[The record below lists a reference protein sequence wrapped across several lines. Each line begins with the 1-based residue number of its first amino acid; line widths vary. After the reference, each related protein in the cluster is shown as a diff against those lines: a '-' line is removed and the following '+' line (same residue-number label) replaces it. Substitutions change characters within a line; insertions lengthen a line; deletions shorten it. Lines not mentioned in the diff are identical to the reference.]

1 MAPSVHLKR
10 RRWMLTATRMIAMAM
25 EGRGGMYHRPN
36 LKVLCWKWVLNYCR
50 STGKFLV
57 KSEFST
63 VPIVGVMAMESWG
76 IMYHKPVSLI
86 KVGFSLLRELR
97 LSVIHSAVLL
107 LIKLKLSR
115 GQTCFAF
122 ASAGFA
128 VLRIRTLVFRFGEYL
143 VSSILVLVV
152 SFLKSDEFKYECLKL
167 NLTVLNCLISTR
179 CCLTLYWHFRTS

>member
-1 MAPSVHLKR
+1 MAPSAHLKR
-10 RRWMLTATRMIAMAM
+10 RRWMLKATRMIAMAM
-25 EGRGGMYHRPN
+25 ESRGGMYRRPN
-36 LKVLCWKWVLNYCR
+36 WKVLCWKWVLNYCR

-57 KSEFST
+57 ESEFST
-63 VPIVGVMAMESWG
+63 VPIVGIMAMESWG
-76 IMYHKPVSLI
+76 IMYHRPVSLTI
-86 KVGFSLLRELR
+86 RKVGFSLLRELR
-97 LSVIHSAVLL
+97 LSVIRSAVLL

-152 SFLKSDEFKYECLKL
+152 SLLKSDEF
-167 NLTVLNCLISTR
+167 
-179 CCLTLYWHFRTS
+179 